1 VPEGGGAEAG
11 HRMLPG
17 AMPLMA
23 GVCMT
28 TCALGGTEDAGV
40 ASGAMAK
47 DAPLSGGAVPL
58 ACTGVIMAGA
68 AMVRPEGVLC
78 PGMPEPG
85 GANMLAVLMEGV
97 AGTRAMAD
105 DE

>member
-1 VPEGGGAEAG
+1 
-11 HRMLPG
+11 
-17 AMPLMA
+17 MA

-58 ACTGVIMAGA
+58 ACTGVIM
-68 AMVRPEGVLC
+68 VRPEGVLC